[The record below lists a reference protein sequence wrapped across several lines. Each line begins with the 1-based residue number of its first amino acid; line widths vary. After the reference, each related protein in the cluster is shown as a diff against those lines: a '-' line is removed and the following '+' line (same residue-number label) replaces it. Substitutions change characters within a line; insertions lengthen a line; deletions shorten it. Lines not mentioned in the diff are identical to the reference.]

1 MRSFTEP
8 FAPLSEDAR
17 RRSREA
23 AMAAGPGDLVG
34 ELAAFWLFGYGSL
47 MWEARFPHLEA
58 RPARLLGW
66 RREMCVWT
74 ALARGTPD
82 CPGLALGLLPGG
94 VCDGMAF
101 KIAGAGRERALELI
115 WEREMWTDI
124 YRPTWVSLE
133 LDGEGNVETGGGP
146 ISALTFTVNRASRQ
160 FAGDLTAAQTIDHI
174 ARPIGERGPCRDY
187 LANTIA
193 SLRSL
198 GIEEAHLNALNETV
212 KSGG

>member
-8 FAPLSEDAR
+8 FAPLSEAAR
-17 RRSREA
+17 RRSREET
-23 AMAAGPGDLVG
+23 MAAGPGDLVWNSAG
-34 ELAAFWLFGYGSL
+34 DLPAFWLFGYGSL
-47 MWEARFPHLEA
+47 MWDATFPHVAA
-58 RPARLLGW
+58 RPARLPGW

-101 KIAGAGRERALELI
+101 KIAGGGRDRALEII

-124 YRPTWVSLE
+124 YRPTWVPLE
-133 LDGEGNVETGGGP
+133 LAGEGEGGP
-146 ISALTFTVNRASRQ
+146 VSALTFTVNRASRQ
-160 FAGDLTAAQTIDHI
+160 FAGELTAAQTIAHI

-198 GIEEAHLNALNETV
+198 GIEEAHLNALNEMV
-212 KSGG
+212 KSSG